1 MLCKF
6 FIFFH
11 THTHTD
17 SSIIMLK
24 KFISNVWIDLLPQ
37 IHVHKMFITSK
48 QTKEI
53 RAFRVSCSFSA
64 AVLFEIA
71 LINIVMSTMDL
82 VVTYVKV
89 LALTDERRE
98 VWLNSAAPLRSGEQF
113 ITFSSLC
120 CFLVASLPSPF
131 TLITLTKTYMD
142 KSDIMVLFLFI
153 SALERVSY
161 ISS

>member
-1 MLCKF
+1 MYELIYCLRSM
-6 FIFFH
+6 FIR
-11 THTHTD
+11 
-17 SSIIMLK
+17 I
-24 KFISNVWIDLLPQ
+24 
-37 IHVHKMFITSK
+37 ITSK

-98 VWLNSAAPLRSGEQF
+98 VWLNSAGPLRSGEQF

-120 CFLVASLPSPF
+120 WFPDSIFTVSVHSHHSYKDIHGQIRHNGFVFVYFCIRKSL
-131 TLITLTKTYMD
+131 IH
-142 KSDIMVLFLFI
+142 LFI
-153 SALERVSY
+153 TSLEGH
-161 ISS
+161 IFCI

>member
-1 MLCKF
+1 MYELIYCLRSM
-6 FIFFH
+6 FIR
-11 THTHTD
+11 
-17 SSIIMLK
+17 I
-24 KFISNVWIDLLPQ
+24 
-37 IHVHKMFITSK
+37 ITSK

-98 VWLNSAAPLRSGEQF
+98 V
-113 ITFSSLC
+113 
-120 CFLVASLPSPF
+120 
-131 TLITLTKTYMD
+131 
-142 KSDIMVLFLFI
+142 
-153 SALERVSY
+153 
-161 ISS
+161 